1 MYLNIKLFFNIRT
14 TFFQHSDMPEE
25 MRLEATE
32 LSVTA
37 CEKFASN
44 NEHAARMIKETMDK
58 KFGPSFHVVVGEGY
72 GFEVSYEVKNILYL
86 FFGGNQAICIWKCS

>member
-1 MYLNIKLFFNIRT
+1 
-14 TFFQHSDMPEE
+14 MPEE

-44 NEHAARMIKETMDK
+44 NEHAAKMIKEMMDK

-72 GFEVSYEVKNILYL
+72 GLIIIFMEPFSHYNIRKNKHSLFLVVGIMVTTENIMVK
-86 FFGGNQAICIWKCS
+86 